1 MLFCAVMCFGE
12 DFLVKIP
19 FLPFLFLVVIA
30 IVIVIVII
38 IIIIITSTTFDVFLF
53 IDAASKV
60 DVLVM
65 FLSPAVPY
73 NSLLEIS

>member
-38 IIIIITSTTFDVFLF
+38 IIIITSTTFDVFLF

-60 DVLVM
+60 DV
-65 FLSPAVPY
+65 
-73 NSLLEIS
+73 